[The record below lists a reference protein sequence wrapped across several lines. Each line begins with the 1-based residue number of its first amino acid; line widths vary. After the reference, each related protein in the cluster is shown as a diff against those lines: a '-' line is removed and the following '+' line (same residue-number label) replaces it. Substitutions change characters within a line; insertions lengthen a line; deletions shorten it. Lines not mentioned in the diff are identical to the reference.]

1 MGAVILGY
9 SVVVYGLFF
18 ASFAYLV
25 LFIGGDMIPLVHV
38 PKTLDWGTA
47 PAVAVAPVLLNLAL
61 LALFGIQHSIM
72 ARSGFKRWLTRFV
85 PEAAER
91 STYVLATVICL
102 VLLYVYWT
110 PMPGA
115 VWSVSSPIWS
125 TLLTAAFFVGPAL
138 VLVST
143 FLIDH
148 FELFGLRQGWSRFRG
163 QPMPAPRF
171 YTPSLYRLVR
181 HPIYLGLLITFWVTP
196 SMSIG
201 HLLLAAVWTPYLF
214 IGLGYEERDL
224 IVVFGEEYR
233 AYVISTPAVL
243 PFGPR
248 A

>member
-9 SVVVYGLFF
+9 SVAVYVFSW
-18 ASFAYLV
+18 ASLLYLAV
-25 LFIGGDMIPLVHV
+25 FIGGDMIPFVHV
-38 PKTLDWGTA
+38 PKTIDWGAA
-47 PAVAVAPVLLNLAL
+47 PANAVDPVLLNLAL

-72 ARSGFKRWLTRFV
+72 ARPGFKRWLTRFV

-91 STYVLATVICL
+91 STFVLATVICL

-110 PMPGA
+110 PMPGV

-125 TLLTAAFFVGPAL
+125 TLLTAAFFAGPAL
-138 VLVST
+138 VVVST

-148 FELFGLRQGWSRFRG
+148 FELFGLRQAWARFRG

-171 YTPSLYRLVR
+171 DTPSLYRFVR
-181 HPIYLGLLITFWVTP
+181 HPIYLGLLITFWATP

-214 IGLGYEERDL
+214 VGLGYEERDL
-224 IVVFGEEYR
+224 ILVFGEEYR
-233 AYVISTPAVL
+233 AYVLSTPTVL
-243 PFGPR
+243 PFGR
-248 A
+248 RT